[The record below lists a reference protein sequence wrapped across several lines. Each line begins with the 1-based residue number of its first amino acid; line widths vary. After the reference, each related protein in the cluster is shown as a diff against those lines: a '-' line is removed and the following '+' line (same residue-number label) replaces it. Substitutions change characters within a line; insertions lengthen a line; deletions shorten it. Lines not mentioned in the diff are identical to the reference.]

1 MNGTDDDDDDDDDE
15 TTVGD
20 DVLVVMSMIIRT
32 TNWERNDA
40 LRTDW
45 CTALSDLEC
54 DSEE

>member
-20 DVLVVMSMIIRT
+20 DVLVVMSMIIMT